1 MSRVI
6 DAGLVDVMIAN
17 MLLLLFLFDRI
28 QRTERRRKRLAF
40 ALQCV
45 YGELLDIPIE
55 SSPSVHILP
64 PRSLFLD
71 VCPTFCIPFPMF
83 ALRRDPYKFKSMCS
97 SSLEKSE

>member
-6 DAGLVDVMIAN
+6 DAGFVDVMIAN

-28 QRTERRRKRLAF
+28 QRTERQRKRLF

-45 YGELLDIPIE
+45 YGEILDIPIE
-55 SSPSVHILP
+55 SSPPVHILP
-64 PRSLFLD
+64 PSSLFLD